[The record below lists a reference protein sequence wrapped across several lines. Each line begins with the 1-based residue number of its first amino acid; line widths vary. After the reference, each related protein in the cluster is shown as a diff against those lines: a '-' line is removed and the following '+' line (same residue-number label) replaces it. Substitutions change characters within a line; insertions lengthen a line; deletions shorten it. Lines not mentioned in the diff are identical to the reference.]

1 MKKLITQYGGLKSE
15 IYILFIGRLVTAMGS
30 FVWPMLTFL
39 LTTKLGF
46 SDGTA
51 TLLIATAGLVSL
63 PVALLGGKLADKF
76 QRKNVI
82 IVFDILTVFMS
93 LLAFLLPIGYH
104 TAVLVFLYSL
114 FQTLERPAYD
124 ALTADYSTTAQRE
137 KAFSLSYLGFNL
149 GFVFGASLGGILFQ
163 NHTNLAFL
171 INGLTI
177 FVSTVLI
184 FFFVKPENAI
194 RENAQTAQS
203 YGEYEKPLPESVS
216 IMQVLRQRRAVL
228 FVLLIGCLASMT
240 NNTVGILLPLQLKEQ
255 MGQHGA
261 GCLRLPQFP
270 QWLRGDSLYPH
281 SDHGAAEAHRNS
293 QGHFGDGAVS
303 VRHGAVYER
312 QRPVA
317 AVCGDVCIH
326 PGGSGRG
333 AGLQS
338 LCLPPDS
345 RLPPGAHRRTEQRDA
360 VHRPVRHPVF
370 HQLRAYGGG
379 RKLPAAVD
387 ELHRLWHCNHC
398 VVCPGVPHG
407 SETVPKAVSRVIA
420 PL

>member
-228 FVLLIGCLASMT
+228 FVLVIGCLAAMT

-261 GCLRLPQFP
+261 AVYGYLNSLNGFVVILFTPILTMALKRLTEIPKNILGLALFLCGMVLFMNGSA
-270 QWLRGDSLYPH
+270 QWLL
-281 SDHGAAEAHRNS
+281 
-293 QGHFGDGAVS
+293 FV
-303 VRHGAVYER
+303 
-312 QRPVA
+312 
-317 AVCGDVCIH
+317 
-326 PGGSGRG
+326 GSGHG

-387 ELHRLWHCNHC
+387 ELHRFWHCNHC

-407 SETVPKAVSRVIA
+407 SETVPKAVLRIIA
-420 PL
+420 RL

>member
-1 MKKLITQYGGLKSE
+1 MKKLITQYSGLKSE

-82 IVFDILTVFMS
+82 IVFDILTVSMS

-171 INGLTI
+171 VNGLTI

-194 RENAQTAQS
+194 REDAETSQS

-216 IMQVLRQRRAVL
+216 VLQVLGQRKAVL
-228 FVLLIGCLASMT
+228 FVLVIGCLAAMT

-261 GCLRLPQFP
+261 AIYGYLNSLNGFVVILFTPILTMVLRKLTEIPKAILGMGLFLCGMVLFMNGST
-270 QWLRGDSLYPH
+270 QWLLFVGMFVYTLGEVVAVLGYNPYASRRIPASHRGRIGGLSSVMQSIVQSVTQYSISFVLMAADGNYRLLWLCFIGLGLVTMALY
-281 SDHGAAEAHRNS
+281 
-293 QGHFGDGAVS
+293 VL
-303 VRHGAVYER
+303 VYPMDR
-312 QRPVA
+312 KRFPK
-317 AVCGDVCIH
+317 
-326 PGGSGRG
+326 
-333 AGLQS
+333 LY
-338 LCLPPDS
+338 
-345 RLPPGAHRRTEQRDA
+345 
-360 VHRPVRHPVF
+360 
-370 HQLRAYGGG
+370 RA
-379 RKLPAAVD
+379 
-387 ELHRLWHCNHC
+387 
-398 VVCPGVPHG
+398 
-407 SETVPKAVSRVIA
+407 
-420 PL
+420 